1 MENFYIFISLSLIMH
16 NIESVNLYLYYT
28 YSKLFISYGILFMKD
43 IYFDISINYIFIER
57 NFLTVNG
64 FVINAP
70 KPLNL

>member
-1 MENFYIFISLSLIMH
+1 MH

-43 IYFDISINYIFIER
+43 IYFDISINYIFIEI
-57 NFLTVNG
+57 NFLTVKWIC
-64 FVINAP
+64 INAP